1 MVILGF
7 LVMMIILVGL
17 LYLYYRQM
25 QLPTAPEPPKLLST
39 FPKFSIADLHAE
51 CLENPLKCEVDEIK
65 TTVAEDGDIPYY
77 DDIYGFKTNIF
88 ERGIEVVGDRT
99 EYDSFVN
106 RTDPA
111 SNLPRFTCDD
121 TDESPHCDT
130 MTNIH
135 DKTLKISYE
144 ALKESMNNCK
154 VRLPGDRF
162 RRKNYNSSGIQTARE
177 PTYLLTFRN
186 IMIDGY
192 AEPKLDEMITSLDAI
207 KLSEDGTPEMTL
219 NDIKKHTE
227 EYKNFLNVYAT
238 GKAGNGQ
245 GITKCDYYVDGCTQ
259 QGNEDVCHSDAIS
272 KHEDIRDNR
281 PPLGQNKSD
290 DIEEFAEA
298 DSGIFTGGSGVTN
311 QQLMFGSLTDEQKE
325 ELMAVYPEAGSE
337 AEIMSF

>member
-17 LYLYYRQM
+17 LYLYYQQK

-51 CLENPLKCEVDEIK
+51 CLENPLKCEVDVIK
-65 TTVAEDGDIPYY
+65 TTVAEDGDTPYY
-77 DDIYGFKTNIF
+77 DEIYGFKTNM
-88 ERGIEVVGDRT
+88 GD
-99 EYDSFVN
+99 DSFVN
-106 RTDPA
+106 RT
-111 SNLPRFTCDD
+111 CDD
-121 TDESPHCDT
+121 TDCDT
-130 MTNIH
+130 MTNLH

-154 VRLPGDRF
+154 LRLPGDRF
-162 RRKNYNSSGIQTARE
+162 RRKNYNSSGIQTGRE

-192 AEPKLDEMITSLDAI
+192 AEPKLDEMIAGLDAI
-207 KLSEDGTPEMTL
+207 KASEDGIPEMTL
-219 NDIKKHTE
+219 DDIKKHTE

-238 GKAGNGQ
+238 GKTGNGQ
-245 GITKCDYYVDGCTQ
+245 GITKCDYYVDGCTRR
-259 QGNEDVCHSDAIS
+259 GNEDVCHSDAIS

-298 DSGIFTGGSGVTN
+298 DSGIYTTGSGLAYEVNN
-311 QQLMFGSLTDEQKE
+311 QQLVFGSLTDEEKE
-325 ELMAVYPEAGSE
+325 ALMGAYPEAGSE